1 MDCSFKRAHFVGS
14 VNTTADIFSWLELEA
29 TEKIRLKIRG
39 DKQTT
44 FIEKTTYSSD
54 VPDAERFFLTE
65 AEKKTESEEQTFNGK
80 NNPGKMQHSYHG
92 HHTEC
97 VHGLLYRVH
106 VQLLQKKCAVVLDCS
121 VDITMPHGS
130 SFACFSLQ
138 CLFE

>member
-1 MDCSFKRAHFVGS
+1 MDCSFKIAHFVGL
-14 VNTTADIFSWLELEA
+14 VNTTADFLSWLELEA

-80 NNPGKMQHSYHG
+80 NNPGKMQHSNHG

-97 VHGLLYRVH
+97 VHALLCRVH
-106 VQLLQKKCAVVLDCS
+106 VQLLQKKCAVILDGS
-121 VDITMPHGS
+121 VDIPMPH
-130 SFACFSLQ
+130 
-138 CLFE
+138 